1 MAGGKE
7 TNASLDT
14 EEFKMPVSHPNIET
28 MGVKRD
34 QSWKHTF

>member
-14 EEFKMPVSHPNIET
+14 KEFKMPVSPPNIET